1 MADPIGEGSD
11 SSSVTSGSGLDV
23 IHEASPGELGFS
35 IGSVPD
41 ISPDGKEST
50 QAMFLKRRG
59 TKQSCKVKL
68 SPGRRA
74 TESKPLA
81 GLIPRELHSDH

>member
-11 SSSVTSGSGLDV
+11 SSSDTSNSGLDV

-41 ISPDGKEST
+41 ITPGSKESSKAVFV
-50 QAMFLKRRG
+50 QRRG
-59 TKQSCKVKL
+59 TK
-68 SPGRRA
+68 
-74 TESKPLA
+74 
-81 GLIPRELHSDH
+81 